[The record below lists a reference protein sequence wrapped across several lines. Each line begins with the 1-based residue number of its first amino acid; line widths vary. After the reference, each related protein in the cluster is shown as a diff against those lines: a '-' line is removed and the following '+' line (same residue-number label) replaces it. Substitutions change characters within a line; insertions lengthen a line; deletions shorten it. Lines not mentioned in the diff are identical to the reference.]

1 MVYYNV
7 RGYNR
12 HMFLVGI
19 LSWWYGK
26 GWLSRVQIVSDHL
39 KTSADFFSVGL
50 LIKTLFSPYKQI
62 SAGKIDGFIGD
73 RIRAFFDRLLSRV
86 IGSIVRSFVIIF
98 GLIVMLLQSM
108 YGLIV
113 LIFWLLIPFLPAIGL
128 IGWVIGWVPK

>member
-1 MVYYNV
+1 
-7 RGYNR
+7 
-12 HMFLVGI
+12 MFLVGI

-26 GWLSRVQIVSDHL
+26 GWLSRIQIVSDHL
-39 KTSADFFSVGL
+39 KTSVDFFSVGL

-62 SAGKIDGFIGD
+62 SAGSVDGFIGD

-86 IGSIVRSFVIIF
+86 IGSIVRTFVIIF
-98 GLIVMLLQSM
+98 GLIVMLLQSI

-113 LIFWLLIPFLPAIGL
+113 LVFWLLIPFLPAIGL